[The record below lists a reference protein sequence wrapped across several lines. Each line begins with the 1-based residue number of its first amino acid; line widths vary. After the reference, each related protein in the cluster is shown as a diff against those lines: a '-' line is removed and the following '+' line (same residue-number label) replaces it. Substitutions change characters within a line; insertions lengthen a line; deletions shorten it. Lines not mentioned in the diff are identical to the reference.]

1 MARDNAALRED
12 YLRAI
17 LVVEN
22 EKGIVKSIDVA
33 RYLHVTKA
41 SVSIAVSLLT
51 EKDYVV
57 KGEDNSLQLTP
68 AGREIAQRAYERSS
82 YIKQMLLHVG
92 VDLTIAEEDA
102 ARIGRA
108 ISEES
113 LTKLNAHFSALQSE
127 GSVA

>member
-17 LVVEN
+17 HAIEQDT
-22 EKGIVKSIDVA
+22 GIVKSIDVA

-51 EKDYVV
+51 D
-57 KGEDNSLQLTP
+57 KGYLIKAEDHSLHLTDS
-68 AGREIAQRAYERSS
+68 GREIAQRAYTRNSH
-82 YIKQMLLHVG
+82 IKQMLLQIG
-92 VDLTIAEEDA
+92 VDLATAEADA
-102 ARIGRA
+102 CRISRA

-113 LTKLNAHFSALQSE
+113 LQKLSEHFALTGSE
-127 GSVA
+127 DVA